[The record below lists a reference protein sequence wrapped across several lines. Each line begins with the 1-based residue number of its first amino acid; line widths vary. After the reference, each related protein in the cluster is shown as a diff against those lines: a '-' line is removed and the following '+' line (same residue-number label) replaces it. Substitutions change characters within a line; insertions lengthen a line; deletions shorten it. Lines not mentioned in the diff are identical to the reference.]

1 VPCRWLGVRL
11 VLWVTVELGLWVVT
25 VELGVLVK
33 RWR

>member
-11 VLWVTVELGLWVVT
+11 VLWVTVELVLWVVT
-25 VELGVLVK
+25 VVLGVLVK